1 MEIAH
6 IRIVAV
12 GLIVIGC
19 FSYLYPKLLHPVV
32 LSMLG
37 MQTNEQ
43 ASNARMPFIP
53 HGGQQKVPANP
64 GDHEGIKQ
72 HMKTGPH
79 PGLRAAAAEMQSKQ
93 AKSGR
98 GGMMGIVLPM
108 YAVGIVL
115 YLMYTLFKVFGK
127 KKDSKTSDQYSPT
140 HGYRETEGRV
150 SIGQQQKNTGPLLSS
165 DLQRAQEGLDQ
176 LLNKAGDYKEDEMLQ
191 LQERLAE
198 TEAQMTKILQAM
210 QAVQQKVKRVA
221 EPEGQPS
228 EEMLETKK
236 EKDANLCTGDDS
248 NGSAS
253 STESYEMVNKPD
265 KENGNEGSS
274 VLVET
279 LHPEAV
285 DQNLNTVQMAQE
297 NEKDEDTPNEEKNE
311 VLLKEKD
318 DSEDQEESSV
328 RRRKLQP
335 VDSNP

>member
-140 HGYRETEGRV
+140 HGYRETE
-150 SIGQQQKNTGPLLSS
+150 
-165 DLQRAQEGLDQ
+165 E
-176 LLNKAGDYKEDEMLQ
+176 EDEMLQ